1 MISRTGVFPGITFRT
16 RHILKIT
23 AGEYKYCRKKQC
35 QYTPSAVTLYTSLRR
50 PKCIHISN
58 PLPQEKFTQETFVC
72 MHLKSTHTHTHTHLT
87 YPWPLLS
94 WLKLHWVKSERE
106 DSDINSRYKTK
117 ALSPQPQ
124 QFVIF
129 SINTLQGNSSSR
141 FFLSLLIF
149 LWEKITSAWSW
160 RWLVNDGLTRTIN
173 ITSQQNPL
181 KE

>member
-1 MISRTGVFPGITFRT
+1 MSIHPISG
-16 RHILKIT
+16 
-23 AGEYKYCRKKQC
+23 
-35 QYTPSAVTLYTSLRR
+35 
-50 PKCIHISN
+50 N
-58 PLPQEKFTQETFVC
+58 PLYFSASPKMHT
-72 MHLKSTHTHTHTHLT
+72 HLKPATTRKIHTGNICVHASEKHTHTHTHTHLT